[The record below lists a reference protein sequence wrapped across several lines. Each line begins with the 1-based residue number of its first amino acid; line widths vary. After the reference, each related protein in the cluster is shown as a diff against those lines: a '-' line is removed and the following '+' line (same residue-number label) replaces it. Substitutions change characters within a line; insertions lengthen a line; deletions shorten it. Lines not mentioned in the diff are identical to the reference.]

1 MSTIY
6 YYVEGDTEAIVMQLL
21 SNGLVPAQPLTGEP
35 TITVRNQGG
44 TLIPTTGKTAIVDAA
59 EWLVSY
65 NPAAG
70 DLLETGGTHR
80 YHWTVD
86 QDGVKFSFPGGPADH
101 IEVSKR
107 GGGRVGWR

>member
-1 MSTIY
+1 MTIY

-21 SNGLVPAQPLTGEP
+21 SNGQVPTQPLTGTP
-35 TITVRNQGG
+35 SITVRTQGG
-44 TLIPTTGKTAIVDAA
+44 TLIATAGKTAIVDPDG
-59 EWLVSY
+59 WLVSY
-65 NPAAG
+65 SPAPG

-86 QDGVKFSFPGGPADH
+86 QDGVQFSFPGGPGDH
-101 IEVSKR
+101 IEVSRR